1 MENNSPIILAIDQG
15 SGSTKALAINLKGE
29 VLAQSEVK
37 ITTSFPQPGW
47 VEQDPEEIW
56 QSVVTASN
64 EITKSHK
71 ISALGLSIQRESV
84 LFWDRT
90 TGKALSKVI
99 TWQDRR
105 ASELVEKQLK
115 NAAKVKAISGLE
127 LDPMFSALKAQWVLE
142 NSDFNKSDICIGTID
157 SWIAFKLGAGHIVE
171 AGSASRTQ
179 LLDIQSSNWSTEL
192 LSIFG
197 ITADQLPRVCASDEK
212 HSCTN
217 MQALGLTNEVPL
229 SGIMGDSHAA
239 LFAHKGWKAGVFK
252 ATFGTGTSL
261 TGLTETS
268 PQTIA
273 WSIDNKITR
282 AAEANILSTG
292 STLVWLAELLG
303 TTPDELA
310 KLAPESKQVVELVP
324 AFNGLGAP
332 WWDREATGII
342 AGLTRGSTRADL
354 AAAALRSTAA
364 QINDVI
370 EDFAKSN
377 IEIDSLYADGGGA
390 RNEYL
395 MQMLA
400 DLSGKRIRSSQL
412 LELSAF
418 GAAMV
423 AALGAGLATI
433 SDIEKIELKY
443 SEYTPT
449 ISESERQ
456 IRLKTW
462 RKAVHQS
469 RLKMN

>member
-15 SGSTKALAINLKGE
+15 SGSTKALAINLNGE

-37 ITTSFPQPGW
+37 IATSFPQPGW

-56 QSVVTASN
+56 QSVVTASK

-71 ISALGLSIQRESV
+71 ISAVGLSIQRESV

-105 ASELVEKQLK
+105 ASELAEKQAK
-115 NAAKVKAISGLE
+115 NAAQIKAISGLE
-127 LDPMFSALKAQWVLE
+127 LDPMFSALKAQWLFE
-142 NSDFNKSDICIGTID
+142 NNNYRGTDLCIGTID

-171 AGSASRTQ
+171 VGSASRTQ
-179 LLDIQSSNWSTEL
+179 LLDIQSGHWSQEL

-197 ITADQLPRVCASDEK
+197 ITTAQLPRVCASDEK
-212 HSCTN
+212 HICTN
-217 MQALGLTNEVPL
+217 LQALGLTNEIPL

-261 TGLTETS
+261 MGLTETI

-273 WSIDNKITR
+273 WAINNKIIR
-282 AAEANILSTG
+282 AVEANILSTG
-292 STLVWLAELLG
+292 STLVWLAGLLG

-310 KLAPESKQVVELVP
+310 RLALESTEQVEIVP

-332 WWDREATGII
+332 WWDREATAVIS
-342 AGLTRGSTRADL
+342 GLTRGSNRADL

-370 EDFAKSN
+370 EDFAKSS
-377 IEIDSLYADGGGA
+377 IELEFLYADGGGA

-400 DLSGKRIRSSQL
+400 DLSGKKIRSSQL

-418 GAAMV
+418 GVAMV
-423 AALGAGLATI
+423 AALGAHLATT
-433 SDIEKIELKY
+433 SDIEKIELSY
-443 SEYTPT
+443 SDYTPA

-456 IRLKTW
+456 VRLKTW
-462 RKAVHQS
+462 QKAVQQS
-469 RLKMN
+469 RLKMS

>member
-15 SGSTKALAINLKGE
+15 SGSTKALAINLNGE

-37 ITTSFPQPGW
+37 ITTSFPRPGW

-90 TGKALSKVI
+90 TGMALSKVI

-105 ASELVEKQLK
+105 ASELAEKQLK

-179 LLDIQSSNWSTEL
+179 LLDIQSGKWSPEL

-212 HSCTN
+212 HICTN
-217 MQALGLTNEVPL
+217 MQELGLTNDVPL

-261 TGLTETS
+261 MGLTEIN

-273 WSIDNKITR
+273 WSIDKKITR
-282 AAEANILSTG
+282 AVEANILSTG
-292 STLVWLAELLG
+292 STLVWLSELLG

-310 KLAPESKQVVELVP
+310 KLALESTEQVEIVP

-332 WWDREATGII
+332 WWDREASAVIS
-342 AGLTRGSTRADL
+342 GLTRGSNRADL

-370 EDFAKSN
+370 ENFAKSN
-377 IEIDSLYADGGGA
+377 IEIDSLYTDGGGA

-400 DLSGKRIRSSQL
+400 DLSGKKIRSSQL

-423 AALGAGLATI
+423 AALGAGLVTI
-433 SDIEKIELKY
+433 SEIEKIELKY
-443 SEYTPT
+443 SDYTPA

>member
-1 MENNSPIILAIDQG
+1 MENNSKIILAIDQG
-15 SGSTKALAINLKGE
+15 SGSTKALAINLNGE
-29 VLAQSEVK
+29 VLAHAEVK
-37 ITTSFPQPGW
+37 ITTSFPNPGW

-56 QSVVTASN
+56 KSVVTASK
-64 EITKSHK
+64 EITKSHE
-71 ISALGLSIQRESV
+71 ISAVGLSVQRESV

-105 ASELVEKQLK
+105 ASELAEKQAK
-115 NAAKVKAISGLE
+115 NATKVKAISGLE
-127 LDPMFSALKAQWVLE
+127 LDPMFSALKAQWLLE
-142 NSDFNKSDICIGTID
+142 NNNNSKSDICFGTID

-171 AGSASRTQ
+171 VGSASRTQ
-179 LLDIQSSNWSTEL
+179 LLDIKSGNWSPEL
-192 LSIFG
+192 LTIFG
-197 ITADQLPRVCASDEK
+197 ISESQLPRVCASDEK
-212 HSCTN
+212 HSCSN
-217 MQALGLTNEVPL
+217 MQELGLSNDVAL

-261 TGLTETS
+261 MGVTEIN

-282 AAEANILSTG
+282 AVEANILSTG
-292 STLVWLAELLG
+292 STLVWLAELLS

-310 KLAPESKQVVELVP
+310 KLAPESTQQVEIVP

-332 WWDREATGII
+332 WWDREATSVIS
-342 AGLTRGSTRADL
+342 GLTRGSKRADL

-364 QINDVI
+364 QINDVL
-370 EDFAKSN
+370 EDFAQSN

-423 AALGAGLATI
+423 AAIGAGLATI

-443 SEYTPT
+443 YDYIPK
-449 ISESERQ
+449 ISETERQ

-462 RKAVHQS
+462 RKAVQQS

>member
-37 ITTSFPQPGW
+37 ILTSFPQPGW

-56 QSVVTASN
+56 QSVVRASK

-71 ISALGLSIQRESV
+71 ISAVGLSIQRESV

-90 TGKALSKVI
+90 TGKALSKII

-105 ASELVEKQLK
+105 ASDLVEKHAK
-115 NAAKVKAISGLE
+115 SAAKVKAISGLE
-127 LDPMFSALKAQWVLE
+127 LDPMFSALKTQWLFE
-142 NSDFNKSDICIGTID
+142 NANFNDLDICIGTID

-179 LLDIQSSNWSTEL
+179 LLDIQSGKWSPEL

-197 ITADQLPRVCASDEK
+197 VSEGQLPRVCASNEK
-212 HSCTN
+212 HTCTN
-217 MQALGLTNEVPL
+217 MQEIGLTNDVPL

-261 TGLTETS
+261 MGLTETN

-292 STLVWLAELLG
+292 STLVWLAELLE

-310 KLAPESKQVVELVP
+310 KLATESTQQVEIVP

-332 WWDREATGII
+332 WWDRDAAAVISGI
-342 AGLTRGSTRADL
+342 TRGTNRADL
-354 AAAALRSTAA
+354 AAAALRSTTA

-370 EDFAKSN
+370 EDLAKSH
-377 IEIDSLYADGGGA
+377 IEIGFLYADGGGA

-395 MQMLA
+395 MQLLA
-400 DLSGKRIRSSQL
+400 DLSGKTIRSSQL

-433 SDIEKIELKY
+433 SDFEKMELKY
-443 SEYTPT
+443 SDYTPA
-449 ISESERQ
+449 ISDSERQ
-456 IRLKTW
+456 VRLKTW
-462 RKAVHQS
+462 RKAVLQS
-469 RLKMN
+469 RLKMD

>member
-1 MENNSPIILAIDQG
+1 MADNTPIILAIDQG
-15 SGSTKALAINLKGE
+15 SGSTKALAIDTSGN
-29 VLAQSEVK
+29 VIAQAEVK
-37 ITTSFPQPGW
+37 ITTTFPQTGW

-56 QSVVTASN
+56 QSVVTASK
-64 EITKSHK
+64 EITGAHK
-71 ISALGLSIQRESV
+71 IAAVGLSIQRESV
-84 LFWDRT
+84 LLWDRK
-90 TGKALSKVI
+90 TGSALSKII

-105 ASELVEKQLK
+105 ASELAAKQLK
-115 NAAKVKAISGLE
+115 NAAQVKAISGLE
-127 LDPMFSALKAQWVLE
+127 LDPMFSALKAQWLFE
-142 NSDFNKSDICIGTID
+142 NNNYQSADICIGTID

-171 AGSASRTQ
+171 TGSASRTQ
-179 LLDIQSSNWSTEL
+179 LLDIKTGQWSPEL
-192 LSIFG
+192 LSIFA
-197 ITADQLPRVCASDEK
+197 INKSQLPRVCASNEK
-212 HSCTN
+212 HICTN
-217 MQALGLTNEVPL
+217 MQALGLSNDVPL

-239 LFAHKGWKAGVFK
+239 LFAHQGWKDGYFK

-261 TGLTETS
+261 MGLTDIN

-273 WSIDNKITR
+273 WQIDDEITQ

-310 KLAPESKQVVELVP
+310 KLAPESTQVVELVP

-342 AGLTRGSTRADL
+342 TGLTRGSSRADL

-364 QINDVI
+364 QINDVL

-377 IEIDSLYADGGGA
+377 IKIETLYADGGGA
-390 RNEYL
+390 RNQFL

-400 DLSGKRIRSSQL
+400 DLTGKKIKSSQL

-423 AALGAGLATI
+423 AALGAGLAKLA
-433 SDIEKIELKY
+433 DLEKIELKY
-443 SEYTPT
+443 DEYLPK
-449 ISESERQ
+449 ISELERQ
-456 IRLKTW
+456 ERLKTW
-462 RKAVHQS
+462 RKALAAS
-469 RLKMN
+469 RLKDQ

>member
-37 ITTSFPQPGW
+37 IATSFPQPGW

-127 LDPMFSALKAQWVLE
+127 LDPMFSALKAQWLIE
-142 NSDFNKSDICIGTID
+142 NNNFNMGDISIGTID

-179 LLDIQSSNWSTEL
+179 LLDIQGGNWSSEL

-212 HSCTN
+212 HICTN
-217 MQALGLTNEVPL
+217 MQTLGLTNEVPL

-261 TGLTETS
+261 MGLTETS

-423 AALGAGLATI
+423 AALGAGIATI

-443 SEYTPT
+443 SEYTPA

-469 RLKMN
+469 RLK

>member
-15 SGSTKALAINLKGE
+15 SGSTKALAINLNGE

-37 ITTSFPQPGW
+37 IATSFPQPGW

-105 ASELVEKQLK
+105 ASELAEKQAK

-179 LLDIQSSNWSTEL
+179 LLDIQSGNWSTEL

-212 HSCTN
+212 HICTN

-261 TGLTETS
+261 MGLTETS

-310 KLAPESKQVVELVP
+310 KLALESTEQVEIVP

-377 IEIDSLYADGGGA
+377 IEIDTLYADGGGA
-390 RNEYL
+390 RNQYL

-423 AALGAGLATI
+423 AALGAGLVTV

-443 SEYTPT
+443 SDYTPA

>member
-1 MENNSPIILAIDQG
+1 MDKYPSII
-15 SGSTKALAINLKGE
+15 
-29 VLAQSEVK
+29 
-37 ITTSFPQPGW
+37 TSLIEW
-47 VEQDPEEIW
+47 
-56 QSVVTASN
+56 N
-64 EITKSHK
+64 
-71 ISALGLSIQRESV
+71 
-84 LFWDRT
+84 
-90 TGKALSKVI
+90 
-99 TWQDRR
+99 
-105 ASELVEKQLK
+105 
-115 NAAKVKAISGLE
+115 
-127 LDPMFSALKAQWVLE
+127 
-142 NSDFNKSDICIGTID
+142 DIIID

-171 AGSASRTQ
+171 VGSASRTQ
-179 LLDIQSSNWSTEL
+179 LLDIQSGKWSPEL

-212 HSCTN
+212 HICTN
-217 MQALGLTNEVPL
+217 MQALGLTNDVPL
-229 SGIMGDSHAA
+229 SGVMGDSHAA
-239 LFAHKGWKAGVFK
+239 LFAHQGWKAGVFK

-261 TGLTETS
+261 MGLAQTNS
-268 PQTIA
+268 QTIA
-273 WSIDNKITR
+273 WSINKKITR
-282 AAEANILSTG
+282 AVEANILSTG

-462 RKAVHQS
+462 RKAVQQS
-469 RLKMN
+469 RLNMN

>member
-1 MENNSPIILAIDQG
+1 MADNAPIVLAIDQG
-15 SGSTKALAINLKGE
+15 SGSTKALAININGR
-29 VLAQSEVK
+29 VLAQAEVK
-37 ITTSFPQPGW
+37 IATTFPQSDW

-56 QSVVTASN
+56 QSVVTASK
-64 EITKSHK
+64 EITQLHK
-71 ISALGLSIQRESV
+71 ISAVGLSIQRESV
-84 LFWDRT
+84 LLWDAK
-90 TGKALSKVI
+90 TGKALTNVI

-105 ASELVEKQLK
+105 ASDLAEKQ
-115 NAAKVKAISGLE
+115 AKSAEKVRSISGLE
-127 LDPMFSALKAQWVLE
+127 LDPMFSALKTQWLFE
-142 NSDFNKSDICIGTID
+142 NNTFDSKALCIGTID

-179 LLDIQSSNWSTEL
+179 LLDLQSGQWSTEL
-192 LSIFG
+192 LSIFN
-197 ITADQLPRVCASDEK
+197 IDQSQLPRVCASDEK
-212 HSCTN
+212 HICTN

-239 LFAHKGWKAGVFK
+239 LFAHQGWKAGNFK

-261 TGLTETS
+261 MGLTES
-268 PQTIA
+268 KPQTIA
-273 WSIDNKITR
+273 WQVNGEITR

-310 KLAPESKQVVELVP
+310 QLAPESTQQVEIVP

-342 AGLTRGSTRADL
+342 AGLTRGSSRADL

-364 QINDVI
+364 QINDVL

-377 IEIDSLYADGGGA
+377 IQITSLYADGGGA
-390 RNEYL
+390 RNKYL
-395 MQMLA
+395 MQLLA
-400 DLSGKRIRSSQL
+400 DLTGKKIKSSQL

-423 AALGAGLATI
+423 AALGAGLATLA
-433 SDIEKIELKY
+433 DIEKIELKY
-443 SEYTPT
+443 DEYLPK
-449 ISESERQ
+449 ISESDRQ
-456 IRLKTW
+456 ERLKTW
-462 RKAVHQS
+462 RKALAAS
-469 RLKMN
+469 RMRTQ

>member
-15 SGSTKALAINLKGE
+15 SGSTKALAINLNGE

-37 ITTSFPQPGW
+37 ITTLFPKPGW

-56 QSVVTASN
+56 QSVVTASK

-71 ISALGLSIQRESV
+71 ISAVGLSIQRESV

-105 ASELVEKQLK
+105 ASELAEKQVK
-115 NAAKVKAISGLE
+115 NASKVKAISGLE
-127 LDPMFSALKAQWVLE
+127 LDPMFSALKAQWLLE
-142 NSDFNKSDICIGTID
+142 NNNFDKSDICIGTID

-179 LLDIQSSNWSTEL
+179 LLDIQSGKWSPEL

-197 ITADQLPRVCASDEK
+197 ITANQLPRVCASDEK
-212 HSCTN
+212 HICTN
-217 MQALGLTNEVPL
+217 MQALGLTNDVPL
-229 SGIMGDSHAA
+229 SGVMGDSHAA

-261 TGLTETS
+261 MGLTETN

-273 WSIDNKITR
+273 WSIENKITH

-292 STLVWLAELLG
+292 STLVWLAELLD

-310 KLAPESKQVVELVP
+310 KLALESTEQVEIVP
-324 AFNGLGAP
+324 AFSGLGAP
-332 WWDREATGII
+332 WWDREATAVIS
-342 AGLTRGSTRADL
+342 GLTRGSNRADL

-377 IEIDSLYADGGGA
+377 IEIYSLYADGGGA

-400 DLSGKRIRSSQL
+400 DLSGKKIRSSQL

-423 AALGAGLATI
+423 AALGAGLVTI
-433 SDIEKIELKY
+433 SEIEKIELKY
-443 SEYTPT
+443 SDYTPA
-449 ISESERQ
+449 ISESERH

-462 RKAVHQS
+462 RKAVQQS

>member
-29 VLAQSEVK
+29 VLAHAEIK
-37 ITTSFPQPGW
+37 IVTSFPHPGW

-56 QSVVTASN
+56 QSVVTASK
-64 EITKSHK
+64 EITKAHK
-71 ISALGLSIQRESV
+71 ISAVGLSVQRESV

-99 TWQDRR
+99 TWQ
-105 ASELVEKQLK
+105 
-115 NAAKVKAISGLE
+115 
-127 LDPMFSALKAQWVLE
+127 
-142 NSDFNKSDICIGTID
+142 
-157 SWIAFKLGAGHIVE
+157 
-171 AGSASRTQ
+171 
-179 LLDIQSSNWSTEL
+179 
-192 LSIFG
+192 
-197 ITADQLPRVCASDEK
+197 
-212 HSCTN
+212 
-217 MQALGLTNEVPL
+217 
-229 SGIMGDSHAA
+229 A
-239 LFAHKGWKAGVFK
+239 LFAHQGWKTGVFK

-261 TGLTETS
+261 MGVTEIN

-273 WSIDNKITR
+273 WSIDKKITR
-282 AAEANILSTG
+282 AVEANILSTG

-310 KLAPESKQVVELVP
+310 KLAPESTEQVEIVP

-332 WWDREATGII
+332 WWDREATSVIS
-342 AGLTRGSTRADL
+342 GLTRGSKRADL

-364 QINDVI
+364 QINDVL
-370 EDFAKSN
+370 EDFAQSN

-423 AALGAGLATI
+423 AAIGAGLATI
-433 SDIEKIELKY
+433 SNIEKIELKY
-443 SEYTPT
+443 SDYTPA

-462 RKAVHQS
+462 RKAVQQS
-469 RLKMN
+469 RLK